1 MKSKEFTTRKNILY
15 IKNMVCHRC
24 IKVVKDELENLGVE
38 IKSIVLGEVETVK
51 KIEHLPLKQIS
62 DVLTENGFELI
73 DNSKSKIIEKVKT
86 EIISAIQQ
94 YEDEDLTKLN
104 FTQYLSDKINK
115 DYNYISSLFSKTEGI
130 TIEHFIILQK
140 IEKVKEYL
148 KYNELT
154 LSEIAYKLGYSSVQH
169 LSRQFKKN
177 TGLTASEFKNNLTV
191 KRKSID
197 SVK

>member
-1 MKSKEFTTRKNILY
+1 MKSKEFTTGKNILY

-38 IKSIVLGEVETVK
+38 IKNISLGEVETVN
-51 KIEHLPLKQIS
+51 KIKHLPIEQIS

>member
-1 MKSKEFTTRKNILY
+1 MQTNDVNNERNILF
-15 IKNMVCHRC
+15 IKNMVCNRC
-24 IKVVKDELENLGVE
+24 IKVVKEELTNLGVE
-38 IKSIVLGEVETVK
+38 IKSISLGEVETVQNK
-51 KIEHLPLKQIS
+51 SKLPLSKIS
-62 DVLTENGFELI
+62 KVLTENGFELI
-73 DNSKSKIIEKVKT
+73 DDNKSKIIEQIKT
-86 EIISAIQQ
+86 EIISVIQE
-94 YEDEDLTKLN
+94 YKDEDLARIN
-104 FTQYLSDKINK
+104 FPKYLSDKIYK
-115 DYNYISSLFSKTEGI
+115 DYNHLSSLFSKTEGI

-177 TGLTASEFKNNLTV
+177 TGLTASEFKNNLSQ